1 MQIALDFGQQ
11 DVFRE
16 LAARLRAHFGPTPLK
31 QHLSPAHQLVRTM
44 IRGRTK
50 DAVSNAAHEQL
61 LARFA
66 TPDAIADAS
75 EEEIELAIAPV
86 MFAESKAKHL
96 RATLRRLRE
105 QHGAIT
111 LDFLEDWS
119 VSHALAYLHTLP
131 GVKRKVA
138 AAVLNFST
146 LRKPALVVDTHLL
159 RVFKRLRLI
168 SPSIGDAEHAYDI
181 VMPALAG
188 WNSAETG
195 ELHVL
200 LKWLG
205 QRICTHTRP
214 ACASC
219 PVYDLCAYKDVTSAP
234 RPSAGPPCAMVGT
247 VSSTPPR

>member
-1 MQIALDFGQQ
+1 MQIALDFGQENI
-11 DVFRE
+11 FRE

-50 DAVSNAAHEQL
+50 DAVSSAAHEQL
-61 LARFA
+61 MTRF
-66 TPDAIADAS
+66 TTLDAIADAS

-96 RATLRRLRE
+96 RATLRKLRE
-105 QHGAIT
+105 QRGAIT
-111 LDFLEDWS
+111 LDFLEGWS
-119 VSHALAYLHTLP
+119 VNQALTYLHILP

-146 LRKPALVVDTHLL
+146 LKKSALVIDTHLL

-168 SPSIGDAEHAYDI
+168 SPGIGDAERAYDI

-188 WNSAETG
+188 WSSAETG

-205 QRICTHTRP
+205 QRICIHANP
-214 ACASC
+214 ACESC
-219 PVYDLCAYKDVTSAP
+219 PVRDLCAHKNSTSAP
-234 RPSAGPPCAMVGT
+234 RPSAGPPCAAAGT
-247 VSSTPPR
+247 VSSTQPR